1 MAVIYDHRQISMMIN
16 SLYFGFFIFFILKE
30 GSVYRLFEGIP
41 GETKPVGSKGFKSL
55 KDALN
60 AANEIAVPRA
70 VLKDREELP
79 VWGPFIN
86 PEKNWLERILNGA
99 NHGRKRNKI
108 KNKEIYHR
116 AD

>member
-16 SLYFGFFIFFILKE
+16 SLHFDFFSFFILE
-30 GSVYRLFEGIP
+30 EDSVYRLFEGIP

-60 AANEIAVPRA
+60 AANEIAVPRT

-79 VWGPFIN
+79 IWGPFIN
-86 PEKNWLERILNGA
+86 PEKNWLEKVLKGA
-99 NHGRKRNKI
+99 HYVWKRNKI
-108 KNKEIYHR
+108 QNQE
-116 AD
+116 